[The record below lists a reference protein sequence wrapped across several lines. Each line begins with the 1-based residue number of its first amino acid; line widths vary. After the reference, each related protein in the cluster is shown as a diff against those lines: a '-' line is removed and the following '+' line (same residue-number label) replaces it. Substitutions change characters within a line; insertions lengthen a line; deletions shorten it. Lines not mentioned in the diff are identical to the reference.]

1 MKDRLRI
8 KLDYIYAPRA
18 CQKILSTPKT
28 LSAIISVK
36 GGDIMSKRFFVIWSI
51 VYLIIMAIL
60 IIGFG
65 RVKSWFDLFTGF
77 VIGVTVW
84 SLLIIYRD
92 RKTRNLS
99 DSIRKSLR
107 RFVDRVGKKNF
118 ALIFSLIFCSPI
130 IIWCFYS
137 HGWQGLAASICG
149 FIVGQFL
156 CNRFI
161 KY

>member
-1 MKDRLRI
+1 
-8 KLDYIYAPRA
+8 
-18 CQKILSTPKT
+18 
-28 LSAIISVK
+28 
-36 GGDIMSKRFFVIWSI
+36 MSKRFFVIWSI

-99 DSIRKSLR
+99 ESIRKSLG
-107 RFVDRVGKKNF
+107 RFVNRIGKKNF
-118 ALIFSLIFCSPI
+118 AMLFSVIFCLPI
-130 IIWCFYS
+130 IAWCFYS

-149 FIVGQFL
+149 WCVGQFL
-156 CNRFI
+156 CNKFI
-161 KY
+161 KH